1 MRCQYEAVEHEYMV
15 ERHFCNYNDWRFFP
29 QRRLVMPLINKTFL
43 SCLISCKERNIS
55 TDIAGALFMSCCVL
69 ALHARMALNKTK
81 PKQIVLLNML

>member
-43 SCLISCKERNIS
+43 SCLISCKERNIVLD
-55 TDIAGALFMSCCVL
+55 TAGMLFMSLILTLC
-69 ALHARMALNKTK
+69 ARLDNASVDCST
-81 PKQIVLLNML
+81 